1 MKLVNIYLH
10 ILLLTL
16 LALDPKPTLAQDW
29 TLDKC
34 IETALLHNKNLKIS
48 QNREIISQEKSKEA
62 SSNLLPKINAVG
74 EYKYFTD
81 LPYQLMPMS
90 VFGGPEGQFRE
101 TQFGVPHNI
110 NANLQ
115 LSVPL
120 YNAELYN
127 NISTTKIANKIS
139 QLNVQKTEEEVYF
152 NVSALYYNLQIINQQ
167 ILFLDSNIKNT
178 TVIHKNMELLKSE
191 LLAKQ
196 TDVDRLRLKIK
207 QLQTQKNTLENQQS
221 ELLNTLKV
229 LMGIDLEEEL
239 SIESEIEM
247 HVQAEQNTEQN
258 IDVLLSKQSV
268 LLAESKLKNVKSSR
282 LPTLALFGTYGTT
295 GFGYDE
301 SPNEFL
307 DFYPFGFVGVKLN
320 VPIFEGFSKKRQA
333 NQNKYAL
340 KNANLQAEL
349 IADQVELKTSNAI
362 RKKAVYYQSV
372 QNTDEQVELAEKI
385 YQQTIQQQKQSTA
398 SLTDVLLA
406 DNELR
411 QAQQEYLASIIEY
424 LKADLEL
431 KKLTGNLK
439 TIKN

>member
-258 IDVLLSKQSV
+258 IDVLLSEQSV